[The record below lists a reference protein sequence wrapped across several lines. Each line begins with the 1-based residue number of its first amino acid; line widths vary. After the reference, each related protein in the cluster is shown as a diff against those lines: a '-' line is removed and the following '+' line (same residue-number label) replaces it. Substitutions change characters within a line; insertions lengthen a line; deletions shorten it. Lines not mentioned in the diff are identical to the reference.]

1 MFSTSNFSLLF
12 QKAVFILL
20 KKGYRTN

>member
-1 MFSTSNFSLLF
+1 MFSTSNFCLLF